1 MDSVQWVFLSW
12 ARCKNVSL
20 HPRLSGA
27 LLNNPRYDLPEE
39 SLEFPVRYYM
49 EGNVS
54 KIEFRADRCK
64 HNISYPVSNTS
75 DTGSQVS
82 SSPSGIEYDRQTWSR
97 KGAEMN
103 LPVFLAVHLRRNI
116 PSFLFTINTC
126 NIVTYLLKSYT
137 QKLSELSFE
146 PLAPMT
152 SINLFVLKAVQ
163 CALWRRRENKRGS
176 CESLRKEKLKLKWYR
191 YRHYGSQ
198 AIMNTMLP
206 EVMHVGGACG

>member
-1 MDSVQWVFLSW
+1 MYQRKVSNFQLGITWKATCQKLSLERIDVNTTFRTQSQIR
-12 ARCKNVSL
+12 ATPEVKS
-20 HPRLSGA
+20 PA
-27 LLNNPRYDLPEE
+27 LLAGSN
-39 SLEFPVRYYM
+39 M
-49 EGNVS
+49 IG
-54 KIEFRADRCK
+54 K
-64 HNISYPVSNTS
+64 H
-75 DTGSQVS
+75 
-82 SSPSGIEYDRQTWSR
+82 
-97 KGAEMN
+97 GAEMN
-103 LPVFLAVHLRRNI
+103 LPVFLAVHLRCNI
-116 PSFLFTINTC
+116 PSFLFTINKC

-152 SINLFVLKAVQ
+152 SINLLVLKAVQ
-163 CALWRRRENKRGS
+163 CVLWRRRENKLGS

>member
-1 MDSVQWVFLSW
+1 
-12 ARCKNVSL
+12 
-20 HPRLSGA
+20 
-27 LLNNPRYDLPEE
+27 
-39 SLEFPVRYYM
+39 M

-64 HNISYPVSNTS
+64 HVNTTFRTQSQIRVTPEVKSPALLAGSNMI
-75 DTGSQVS
+75 GKHG
-82 SSPSGIEYDRQTWSR
+82 P
-97 KGAEMN
+97 EMN

-116 PSFLFTINTC
+116 PSFLFTINKC

-163 CALWRRRENKRGS
+163 CAL
-176 CESLRKEKLKLKWYR
+176 
-191 YRHYGSQ
+191 
-198 AIMNTMLP
+198 
-206 EVMHVGGACG
+206 